1 MTCHR
6 GSGKEANTTMS
17 ELAAN
22 HLLNGL
28 DPHELSILRPH
39 FSEVPLDTG
48 TVVAE
53 VGHPAEFVYFPTEGV
68 LSLVGTTEAGG
79 TVEVAVVGREGVASV
94 SAVLGRNRLPFR
106 IVTQVTG
113 SAWRMPT
120 EVLTRQI
127 RDCGELHERILRYS
141 ETVILQ
147 VGQSAI
153 CNRFHNAKQRLA
165 RWLLMTVDRAGTRQ
179 LPLTHEFISY
189 MVGGPRSAV
198 TEAAAALRDSGAIDY
213 RRCLVHV
220 RDMERLQQESCECY
234 SAVQSVLNPKA
245 E

>member
-1 MTCHR
+1 MPDL
-6 GSGKEANTTMS
+6 S
-17 ELAAN
+17 AN
-22 HLLNGL
+22 HLLDGL
-28 DPHELSILRPH
+28 DPNELAILRPH
-39 FSEVPLDTG
+39 LIDVPLDVG
-48 TVVAE
+48 TIVAE
-53 VGHPAEFVYFPTEGV
+53 AGHPTEFVYFPTSGV
-68 LSLVGTTEAGG
+68 LSLVGTTESGG
-79 TVEVAVVGREGVASV
+79 TVEVAIVGREGVASV

-106 IVTQVTG
+106 IVTQVSG

-127 RDCGELHERILRYS
+127 RDCGELHERVLRYS
-141 ETVILQ
+141 ESVILQ

-198 TEAAAALRDSGAIDY
+198 TEAAAALRDSGAIKY
-213 RRCLVHV
+213 RRGLVNV
-220 RDMERLQQESCECY
+220 CDLDRLQQESCECY
-234 SAVQSVLNPKA
+234 AAVQSAIHHTEPQ
-245 E
+245 

>member
-1 MTCHR
+1 MP
-6 GSGKEANTTMS
+6 
-17 ELAAN
+17 ELTAN

-28 DPHELSILRPH
+28 DPRELDILRPH
-39 FSEVPLDTG
+39 LSEVQLEVG

-53 VGHPAEFVYFPTEGV
+53 AGNPAEFVYFPTGGV
-68 LSLVGTTEAGG
+68 LSLVGTTESGG
-79 TVEVAVVGREGVASV
+79 TVEVAIVGREGVASV
-94 SAVLGRNRLPFR
+94 SAVLGRSRLRFR
-106 IVTQVTG
+106 IVTQVSG

-127 RDCGELHERILRYS
+127 RDCGDLHERILGYS
-141 ETVILQ
+141 ESVILQ
-147 VGQSAI
+147 IGQSAI

-213 RRCLVHV
+213 RRGLVNV
-220 RDMERLQQESCECY
+220 RDVDRLQEESCECY
-234 SAVQSVLNPKA
+234 GVVHGVMPLRQTG
-245 E
+245 